1 MDRPLSIPLLLL
13 AARAAGWAAMAAAK
27 RADARARFM
36 CKSAM
41 NTSTRRLP
49 QSHGR
54 RLPLLPAHRAGPAVV
69 AGPASRSGAGL
80 GSATASASVA
90 AGSGA
95 GMGAFG
101 AGGSCSGS
109 GGAGAR
115 DFTQWASSVKSRI
128 FPAAVR
134 LAIPMTAACMAA
146 AAGTNGQYFQAGAAP
161 GGGAAASPTAVTK
174 AATATHGAA
183 AAAAMAAPPPLPV
196 LADVRACR
204 LVLEQRGISHPG
216 LQPGAAWAA
225 LPVGTGPDG
234 KSGDLHVM
242 FEYLLLFPA

>member
-1 MDRPLSIPLLLL
+1 MSVVNGFVLHPTTLTRIPPTCNTRHTNATAPSLHHPRPFPALDSLPPHPTPRLCIP
-13 AARAAGWAAMAAAK
+13 
-27 RADARARFM
+27 
-36 CKSAM
+36 C
-41 NTSTRRLP
+41 
-49 QSHGR
+49 SHGR
-54 RLPLLPAHRAGPAVV
+54 RLPLLPARRAGPAVV

-80 GSATASASVA
+80 GSATASAFVA

-146 AAGTNGQYFQAGAAP
+146 AAGTHGWVGSGWVGGLGCCWRWALRCHGCAYTPRALRQGAIRINEM
-161 GGGAAASPTAVTK
+161 TR
-174 AATATHGAA
+174 HG
-183 AAAAMAAPPPLPV
+183 
-196 LADVRACR
+196 
-204 LVLEQRGISHPG
+204 EWHEH
-216 LQPGAAWAA
+216 
-225 LPVGTGPDG
+225 G
-234 KSGDLHVM
+234 KRHKHHK
-242 FEYLLLFPA
+242 